1 VSEKKSA
8 TAEDVFG
15 SFFLGS
21 YFFLCSSSSQFLQ
34 PSLSVLCFVELA
46 SIMAAVSSP

>member
-1 VSEKKSA
+1 VSEEKSA

-15 SFFLGS
+15 SFFCGS
-21 YFFLCSSSSQFLQ
+21 YFFLCSSSSQLLQ

-46 SIMAAVSSP
+46 SNGC